1 MACLRVSLR
10 PTSAAAGSTW
20 HGRPDSSPKP
30 SSAAC
35 SRPAEFFY
43 HAIKP
48 WVHYVSSGWNGLEEV
63 DRVVQFLKQNDD
75 MARAIGANSQRFA
88 AERLNTEA
96 RMCYIK
102 VCGGGGMWVGVC
114 LCVWGGWGVG
124 GVGGVLGH
132 LFCRRVHAAACL
144 AWLVALAAA

>member
-43 HAIKP
+43 HAVKP
-48 WVHYVSSGWNGLEEV
+48 WVHYVPSGWNGLEEV

-102 VCGGGGMWVGVC
+102 VCGGGVCGCGCEGERAGVRAA
-114 LCVWGGWGVG
+114 
-124 GVGGVLGH
+124 VL
-132 LFCRRVHAAACL
+132 LERACCSMRVL
-144 AWLVALAAA
+144 AGCPGCA